1 VTIELSDISY
11 KKSKIITDTDLNGGR
26 MGNVSVVSGAK
37 HSLFPRVT
45 KTERINGVTRFR
57 KEFWKNS
64 NADDDFAYGLLQWIE
79 VPSNAGDRFY
89 MKKGTQTDTQ
99 SSLTSPASGDVPLWM
114 GAGQL
119 AVALAGSETSVSIT
133 MESDDFVFENGGY
146 LHIADK
152 VQASQ
157 TVASDVN
164 VGDSVTF
171 GTEWTKIT
179 STTDIEYP
187 NGVYLGNNNV
197 LSIMS
202 GTSEE
207 WLAIAELLTSDESI
221 GTGDDTASPS
231 LSALTVT
238 NGVCQVEGKL
248 PVITTY
254 TSLDVALTLYINADG
269 TVDTTQGNGVS
280 GELNMETGVWTTNP
294 TFDTA
299 VGSGKD
305 ILATYR
311 DRPFSYSGNVATVQL
326 DDQVSNAYTVAMTRC
341 GGCVYDEEIG
351 SSVSDETVTTAGDG
365 DYDFATYPIVPHNEG
380 AENDIITI
388 TFTSASTFNVTGVNL
403 GSIGTGSV
411 SSSMTALNPD
421 TSEDL
426 FTISNS
432 GFSGTWASGD
442 TIVFT
447 LSPSSSPIWLK
458 EIVPAG
464 TAQEPHN
471 LCVLGYYLE

>member
-1 VTIELSDISY
+1 
-11 KKSKIITDTDLNGGR
+11 
-26 MGNVSVVSGAK
+26 
-37 HSLFPRVT
+37 
-45 KTERINGVTRFR
+45 
-57 KEFWKNS
+57 
-64 NADDDFAYGLLQWIE
+64 
-79 VPSNAGDRFY
+79 
-89 MKKGTQTDTQ
+89 
-99 SSLTSPASGDVPLWM
+99 
-114 GAGQL
+114 
-119 AVALAGSETSVSIT
+119 
-133 MESDDFVFENGGY
+133 
-146 LHIADK
+146 
-152 VQASQ
+152 
-157 TVASDVN
+157 
-164 VGDSVTF
+164 
-171 GTEWTKIT
+171 
-179 STTDIEYP
+179 
-187 NGVYLGNNNV
+187 
-197 LSIMS
+197 
-202 GTSEE
+202 
-207 WLAIAELLTSDESI
+207 
-221 GTGDDTASPS
+221 
-231 LSALTVT
+231 
-238 NGVCQVEGKL
+238 
-248 PVITTY
+248 
-254 TSLDVALTLYINADG
+254 
-269 TVDTTQGNGVS
+269 
-280 GELNMETGVWTTNP
+280 METGVWTTNP